1 MTLPASWLFIAPT
14 CSVVLDIDVSFVR
27 SADIPGEAI
36 KILIVIGHI
45 DGDGTTKVLPKAEDT
60 PYLVQ
65 LAVGNSIPKRIWDD
79 TGNGFCR

>member
-27 SADIPGEAI
+27 SAAIPGEAT
-36 KILIVIGHI
+36 KTCLDIGHTA
-45 DGDGTTKVLPKAEDT
+45 GAGTPTLHPKAEDT
-60 PYLVQ
+60 PSLVQ
-65 LAVGNSIPKRIWDD
+65 HAVGNAIPKRIWDD